1 MFRDDPRV
9 FESQALFY
17 IPESHPEKWGMARME
32 PGVSLYSRRVLIQPR
47 SDKLLPDWM
56 RFVKG
61 VPAPRSGRRTL
72 VLQLAVE
79 RTRTPL
85 CSTVP
90 DFAAFVARV
99 STRALHEP
107 CILCATPSSR
117 PEAGVL
123 TT

>member
-1 MFRDDPRV
+1 
-9 FESQALFY
+9 
-17 IPESHPEKWGMARME
+17 MARME

-72 VLQLAVE
+72 VFQPALE

-107 CILCATPSSR
+107 
-117 PEAGVL
+117 
-123 TT
+123 